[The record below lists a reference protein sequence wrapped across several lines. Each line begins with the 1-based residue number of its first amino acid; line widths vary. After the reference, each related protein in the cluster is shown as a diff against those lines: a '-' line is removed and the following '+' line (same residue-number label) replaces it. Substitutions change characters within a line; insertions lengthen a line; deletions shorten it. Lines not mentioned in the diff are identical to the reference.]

1 MQDDF
6 EIAFEN
12 EFKSILKKFKIDE
25 SELEKMQN

>member
-25 SELEKMQN
+25 SE